1 MDHLCNK
8 HDDCYHDPLDAQ
20 EERRKKWFVL
30 GLHNKASTLLN
41 AINSF
46 RE

>member
-20 EERRKKWFVL
+20 EERQKKWFIP